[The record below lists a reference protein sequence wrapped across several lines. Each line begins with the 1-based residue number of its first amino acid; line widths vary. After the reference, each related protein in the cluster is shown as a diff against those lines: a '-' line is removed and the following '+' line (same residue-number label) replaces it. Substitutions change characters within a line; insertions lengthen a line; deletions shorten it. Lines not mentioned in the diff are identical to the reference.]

1 MNRSVPAAPPATPV
15 PPAPA
20 TGPVP
25 PKASGA
31 APPRHPAGL
40 PVPPSNGA
48 APPGPVTA
56 PLPVVP
62 AAGVTAPLAAV
73 TGAEGFIGSHL
84 VEALVSSG
92 HRVRA
97 MAQYNSFSSFGWLE
111 ALPAEVMDR
120 VEVVLGDVR
129 DPGSVHALVEGAETV
144 YHLAALIAI
153 PYSYRA
159 PHSYVE
165 TNVTGTLNVLE
176 AVRRLGT
183 ARLVHT
189 STSETYGT
197 ARTVPITEDHP
208 IVTQSPYAASKAG
221 GDRLADSY
229 HASFGTPVVTLRPF
243 NTFGPRQ
250 SMRAVI
256 PTVIGQLAAGRRT
269 VTLGDLRPTRDF
281 TYVEDTAAAFL
292 AVGTAPA
299 ERVIGRTFNAGTGGE
314 ISVGDLVTLIGKL
327 MDTEVSVRA
336 DEQRVRPAA
345 SEVMRLVCDASRLRA
360 ATGWAPAHGL
370 EAGLRRTIAFFR
382 DPANLA
388 RYKTDRYNV

>member
-1 MNRSVPAAPPATPV
+1 MTESRP
-15 PPAPA
+15 
-20 TGPVP
+20 G
-25 PKASGA
+25 
-31 APPRHPAGL
+31 
-40 PVPPSNGA
+40 
-48 APPGPVTA
+48 PGPV
-56 PLPVVP
+56 
-62 AAGVTAPLAAV
+62 AV

-84 VEALVSSG
+84 VEALVAAG

-97 MAQYNSFSSFGWLE
+97 MAQYNSFSSYGWLE
-111 ALPAEVMDR
+111 TLPQDVMDS

-129 DPGSVHALVEGAETV
+129 DPGSVDRLLAGTEAV

-153 PYSYRA
+153 PYSYQA
-159 PHSYVE
+159 PHSYVD

-176 AVRRLGT
+176 TVRRLDIP
-183 ARLVHT
+183 RLVHT

-197 ARTVPITEDHP
+197 AQTVPITEDHP
-208 IVTQSPYAASKAG
+208 INTQSPYAASKAG

-229 HASFGTPVVTLRPF
+229 HASFGTQVVTLRPF

-256 PTVIGQLAAGRRT
+256 PTVIGQVAAGERAI
-269 VTLGDLRPTRDF
+269 TLGDLRPTRDF
-281 TYVEDTAAAFL
+281 TFAKDTAQAFL

-299 ERVIGRTFNAGTGGE
+299 EAVVGRTFNAGTGGE

-327 MDTEVSVRA
+327 MAADLEVRE
-336 DEQRVRPAA
+336 DPQRIRPAG

-360 ATGWAPAHGL
+360 ATGWAPAHSLEEGL
-370 EAGLRRTIAFFR
+370 EATIAFFR

-388 RYKTDRYNV
+388 RYKTNVYNI

>member
-1 MNRSVPAAPPATPV
+1 MS
-15 PPAPA
+15 
-20 TGPVP
+20 
-25 PKASGA
+25 ASA
-31 APPRHPAGL
+31 L
-40 PVPPSNGA
+40 V
-48 APPGPVTA
+48 
-56 PLPVVP
+56 
-62 AAGVTAPLAAV
+62 AV

-84 VEALVSSG
+84 VEALVADG

-97 MAQYNSFSSFGWLE
+97 MVQYNSFSSFGWLE
-111 ALPAEVMDR
+111 DLPREVMDH

-129 DPGSVHALVEGAETV
+129 DPGSVQGLVTGAETV

-176 AVRRLGT
+176 AVRHLGIP
-183 ARLVHT
+183 RLVHT

-208 IVTQSPYAASKAG
+208 INTQSPYAASKAG

-229 HASFGTPVVTLRPF
+229 HASFGLPVVTLRPF

-256 PTVIGQLAAGRRT
+256 PTVIGQVAAGQRAI
-269 VTLGDLRPTRDF
+269 TLGDLRPTRDF
-281 TYVEDTAAAFL
+281 SYVKDTVAAFR

-299 ERVIGRTFNAGTGGE
+299 AAVLGRTFNSGTGEE

-327 MDTEVSVRA
+327 MDTDLEVTEDA
-336 DEQRVRPAA
+336 ERVRPAG
-345 SEVMRLVCDASRLRA
+345 SEVMRLVCDSSRLRA
-360 ATGWAPAHGL
+360 ATGWAPAHTLEQGL
-370 EAGLRRTIAFFR
+370 AETVAFFR
-382 DPANLA
+382 DPANLG
-388 RYKTDRYNV
+388 RYKTGIYNV

>member
-1 MNRSVPAAPPATPV
+1 MSAT
-15 PPAPA
+15 A
-20 TGPVP
+20 TV
-25 PKASGA
+25 
-31 APPRHPAGL
+31 
-40 PVPPSNGA
+40 
-48 APPGPVTA
+48 
-56 PLPVVP
+56 
-62 AAGVTAPLAAV
+62 AV

-84 VEALVSSG
+84 VQALVADG

-111 ALPAEVMDR
+111 DLPADVLDHT
-120 VEVVLGDVR
+120 EVVLGDVR
-129 DPGSVHALVEGAETV
+129 DPGSVHGLVKGAETV

-176 AVRRLGT
+176 AVRHLDVP
-183 ARLVHT
+183 RLVHT

-208 IVTQSPYAASKAG
+208 INTQSPYAASKAG

-229 HASFGTPVVTLRPF
+229 HASFGLPVVTLRPF

-256 PTVIGQLAAGRRT
+256 PTVIGQVAAGEHT
-269 VTLGDLRPTRDF
+269 ITLGDLRPTRDF
-281 TYVEDTAAAFL
+281 SYVADTVAAFR

-299 ERVIGRTFNAGTGGE
+299 AAVLGRTFNSGTGEE
-314 ISVGDLVTLIGKL
+314 ISIGDLVTLIGKL
-327 MDTEVSVRA
+327 MDVDLEVVEDAR
-336 DEQRVRPAA
+336 RVRPAD
-345 SEVMRLVCDASRLRA
+345 SEVMRLVADASRLRA
-360 ATGWAPAHGL
+360 ATGWSPAHTL
-370 EAGLRRTIAFFR
+370 EQGLRETVAFFR
-382 DPANLA
+382 DPVNLR
-388 RYKTDRYNV
+388 RYKTGIYNV

>member
-1 MNRSVPAAPPATPV
+1 MSENTSENKSASAPSTATPV
-15 PPAPA
+15 
-20 TGPVP
+20 
-25 PKASGA
+25 
-31 APPRHPAGL
+31 
-40 PVPPSNGA
+40 
-48 APPGPVTA
+48 
-56 PLPVVP
+56 
-62 AAGVTAPLAAV
+62 AV

-84 VEALVSSG
+84 VEALVATG

-97 MAQYNSFSSFGWLE
+97 MVQYNSFSDFGWLE
-111 ALPAEVMDR
+111 TLPKDVLSEVD
-120 VEVVLGDVR
+120 VVLGDVR
-129 DPGSVHALVEGAETV
+129 DPGSVTGLVKGAEAV

-159 PHSYVE
+159 PHSYVD

-176 AVRRLGT
+176 AVRHQEIP
-183 ARLVHT
+183 RLVHT

-197 ARTVPITEDHP
+197 AQTVPITEDHP
-208 IVTQSPYAASKAG
+208 INTQSPYAASKAG

-229 HASFGTPVVTLRPF
+229 HASFATPVVTLRPF

-256 PTVIGQLAAGRRT
+256 PTVIGQVAAGQRT

-281 TYVEDTAAAFL
+281 TFVKDTAAAFL

-299 ERVIGRTFNAGTGGE
+299 ADVVGRTFNAGTGGE
-314 ISVGDLVTLIGKL
+314 ISVGDLVSLVGKL
-327 MDTEVSVRA
+327 MDTDLDVREDA
-336 DEQRVRPAA
+336 QRVRPAD

-360 ATGWAPAHGL
+360 ATGWAPAHSLEEGL
-370 EAGLRRTIAFFR
+370 EHTIAFFR

-388 RYKTDRYNV
+388 RYKTDIYNV

>member
-1 MNRSVPAAPPATPV
+1 MSENTPARVAPSPAATPV
-15 PPAPA
+15 
-20 TGPVP
+20 
-25 PKASGA
+25 
-31 APPRHPAGL
+31 
-40 PVPPSNGA
+40 
-48 APPGPVTA
+48 
-56 PLPVVP
+56 
-62 AAGVTAPLAAV
+62 AV

-84 VEALVSSG
+84 VEALVATG

-97 MAQYNSFSSFGWLE
+97 MVQYNSFSDFGWLE
-111 ALPAEVMDR
+111 TLPEDVLSEVD
-120 VEVVLGDVR
+120 VVLGDVR
-129 DPGSVHALVEGAETV
+129 DPGSVTGLVKGAEAV

-159 PHSYVE
+159 PHSYVD

-176 AVRRLGT
+176 AVRHLEIP
-183 ARLVHT
+183 RLVHT

-197 ARTVPITEDHP
+197 AQTVPITEDHP
-208 IVTQSPYAASKAG
+208 INTQSPYAASKAG

-256 PTVIGQLAAGRRT
+256 PTVIGQVAAGQRT

-281 TYVEDTAAAFL
+281 TFVKDTAAAFL

-299 ERVIGRTFNAGTGGE
+299 ADVVGRTFNAGTGGE
-314 ISVGDLVTLIGKL
+314 ISVGDLVSLVGKL
-327 MDTEVSVRA
+327 MDTDLDVREDA
-336 DEQRVRPAA
+336 QRVRPAD

-360 ATGWAPAHGL
+360 ATGWAPAHSLEEGL
-370 EAGLRRTIAFFR
+370 EHTIAFFR

-388 RYKTDRYNV
+388 RYKTDIYNV

>member
-1 MNRSVPAAPPATPV
+1 MSQNRSENTQSPAAATPV
-15 PPAPA
+15 
-20 TGPVP
+20 
-25 PKASGA
+25 
-31 APPRHPAGL
+31 
-40 PVPPSNGA
+40 
-48 APPGPVTA
+48 
-56 PLPVVP
+56 
-62 AAGVTAPLAAV
+62 AV

-84 VEALVSSG
+84 VEALVATG
-92 HRVRA
+92 QRVRA
-97 MAQYNSFSSFGWLE
+97 MVQYNSFSDFGWLE
-111 ALPAEVMDR
+111 TLPQDVLSE

-129 DPGSVHALVEGAETV
+129 DPGSVTGLVKGAEAV

-159 PHSYVE
+159 PHSYVD

-176 AVRRLGT
+176 AVRHLEIP
-183 ARLVHT
+183 RLVHT

-197 ARTVPITEDHP
+197 AQTVPITEDHP
-208 IVTQSPYAASKAG
+208 INTQSPYAASKAG

-256 PTVIGQLAAGRRT
+256 PTVIGQVAAGERT

-281 TYVEDTAAAFL
+281 TYVKDTAAAFL

-299 ERVIGRTFNAGTGGE
+299 ADVVGRTFNAGTGGE
-314 ISVGDLVTLIGKL
+314 ISVGDLVALVGKL
-327 MDTEVSVRA
+327 MDTDLDVCE
-336 DEQRVRPAA
+336 DTQRVRPAD

-360 ATGWAPAHGL
+360 ATGWAPAHSLEEGL
-370 EAGLRRTIAFFR
+370 EHTIAFFR

-388 RYKTDRYNV
+388 RYKTDIYNV

>member
-1 MNRSVPAAPPATPV
+1 MNTPASATATTPETT
-15 PPAPA
+15 PAPA
-20 TGPVP
+20 P
-25 PKASGA
+25 
-31 APPRHPAGL
+31 APR
-40 PVPPSNGA
+40 
-48 APPGPVTA
+48 T
-56 PLPVVP
+56 
-62 AAGVTAPLAAV
+62 AAV

-84 VEALVSSG
+84 VEALVAAG

-97 MAQYNSFSSFGWLE
+97 MVQYNSFSSFGWLE
-111 ALPAEVMDR
+111 TLPKEVLEE
-120 VEVVLGDVR
+120 VEIVLGDVR
-129 DPGSVHALVEGAETV
+129 DPGSVNGLVRGAEAV

-176 AVRRLGT
+176 AVRHLEIP
-183 ARLVHT
+183 RLVHT

-208 IVTQSPYAASKAG
+208 INTQSPYAASKAG

-243 NTFGPRQ
+243 NTYGPRQ

-256 PTVIGQLAAGRRT
+256 PTVIGQLAAGKRT
-269 VTLGDLRPTRDF
+269 ITLGDLRPTRDF

-299 ERVIGRTFNAGTGGE
+299 GAVVGRTLNAGTGGE
-314 ISVGDLVTLIGKL
+314 ISVGDLVALIGKL
-327 MDTEVSVRA
+327 MDADVEVA
-336 DEQRVRPAA
+336 QDESRVRPAD
-345 SEVMRLVCDASRLRA
+345 SEVMRLVCDAGRLRA
-360 ATGWAPAHGL
+360 ATGWAPAHSLEEGL
-370 EAGLRRTIAFFR
+370 ARTIEFFR

-388 RYKTDRYNV
+388 RYKTDLYNV